1 MAGTEAPHAPSAY
14 AAVIAAL
21 REILADGQRFVRA
34 EMGLARAEG
43 TAAAKRAAIAAGL
56 LAANVPE
63 AVELPGLTRCA
74 TGGRAP
80 GPRPVQA

>member
-1 MAGTEAPHAPSAY
+1 LRPGCYAGSFAMSAGRHSRRDS
-14 AAVIAAL
+14 VL
-21 REILADGQRFVRA
+21 VCL
-34 EMGLARAEG
+34 LAR
-43 TAAAKRAAIAAGL
+43 AAGL